1 MILLLVIYWVA
12 TTIYGA
18 YWAVKNPSIRGGDDD
33 EYFTVLEVVAK
44 LFPAMLIAWLAVPM
58 FLLHQIK
65 FKR

>member
-18 YWAVKNPSIRGGDDD
+18 YWLVKNPSTRGFDD
-33 EYFTVLEVVAK
+33 EYFTVLEVIAK
-44 LFPAMLIAWLAVPM
+44 LFPAMLIAWLAIPL